1 MFGGSLFGYQ
11 VALREPR
18 LLIVAAVLVV
28 AAVGLWLWRGWRSL
42 PWTAV
47 VVRALGFVALGIALA
62 GPLIARP
69 SPVGASVFVVDRS
82 RSMGDDNAAL
92 IADQI
97 VDALVS
103 RADHEPVGLV
113 AFAERATVIFPVGE
127 LNATIDRATIA
138 SLLVNADVG
147 S

>member
-1 MFGGSLFGYQ
+1 MFGVGSIFGHQ
-11 VALREPR
+11 IALREPR
-18 LLIVAAVLVV
+18 LLIVAAVLV
-28 AAVGLWLWRGWRSL
+28 AATVGLWLWRGWRSL

-82 RSMGDDNAAL
+82 RSMGDDNASL

-97 VDALVS
+97 ADALAS
-103 RADHEPVGLV
+103 RPDHEPV
-113 AFAERATVIFPVGE
+113 
-127 LNATIDRATIA
+127 
-138 SLLVNADVG
+138 
-147 S
+147 